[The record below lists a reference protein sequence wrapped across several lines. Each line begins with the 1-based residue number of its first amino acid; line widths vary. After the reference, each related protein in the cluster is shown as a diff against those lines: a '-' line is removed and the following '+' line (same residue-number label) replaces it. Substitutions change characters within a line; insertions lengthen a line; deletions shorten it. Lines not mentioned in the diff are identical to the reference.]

1 MFEDVKTSPNFRWY
15 VLATVSLGTFMSTL
29 DGSIVNVA
37 LPTISGQFR
46 VELSALQWT
55 VTAYLLAITSLLPIF
70 GRLADMLGRKN
81 IYLLGFVVFTLGS
94 ALCGLSNGIWTLVAT
109 RVVQAVGAAM
119 LMANGAAIVV
129 STFPVQER
137 GRALGMTGTVVA
149 LGSMTGPALGG
160 LLIGLAGW
168 RSIFY
173 INLPI
178 GIFAYLVARSILP
191 SDRLE
196 GEKESFDFSG
206 AVFFALGMVSLI
218 LAISNGASLGWSNP
232 AILAGLLSAFAL
244 LVLLISNER
253 RVLHPMIDLTL
264 FHNRVFIIGNLCGWL
279 SFAAMF
285 ANNILLPFYLQHVL
299 DCSPTQVGLLLTAFP
314 VAMAISAPISGRVS
328 DEYGPL
334 WLTFGGLLITALGL
348 FYFSTLSSTA
358 AMLRVVP
365 GSLLMGMGA
374 GMFQSPNNSS
384 VLSSVPPR
392 KLGLAGGISAL
403 VRNMGMIIGIA
414 WSVSLFEFW
423 GGVSRPGPD
432 QILGFMTAYHRVMLV
447 ATGLSLLAAFITLN
461 RSGHHHGLAPVGE
474 RSKPAV

>member
-1 MFEDVKTSPNFRWY
+1 M
-15 VLATVSLGTFMSTL
+15 
-29 DGSIVNVA
+29 
-37 LPTISGQFR
+37 
-46 VELSALQWT
+46 
-55 VTAYLLAITSLLPIF
+55 TAYLLAITSLLPIF

-94 ALCGLSNGIWTLVAT
+94 ALCGISNGIWMLVAT

-196 GEKESFDFSG
+196 GEKESFDFGG
-206 AVFFALGMVSLI
+206 AVLFALGMVSLI

-232 AILAGLLSAFAL
+232 AILAGLLSAFGL
-244 LVLLISNER
+244 LGLFISNER

-264 FHNRVFIIGNLCGWL
+264 QPGFCNRQPVRV
-279 SFAAMF
+279 A
-285 ANNILLPFYLQHVL
+285 LLRRHVRQL
-299 DCSPTQVGLLLTAFP
+299 
-314 VAMAISAPISGRVS
+314 
-328 DEYGPL
+328 
-334 WLTFGGLLITALGL
+334 
-348 FYFSTLSSTA
+348 
-358 AMLRVVP
+358 
-365 GSLLMGMGA
+365 
-374 GMFQSPNNSS
+374 
-384 VLSSVPPR
+384 
-392 KLGLAGGISAL
+392 
-403 VRNMGMIIGIA
+403 
-414 WSVSLFEFW
+414 
-423 GGVSRPGPD
+423 
-432 QILGFMTAYHRVMLV
+432 
-447 ATGLSLLAAFITLN
+447 
-461 RSGHHHGLAPVGE
+461 
-474 RSKPAV
+474 